1 MKILIILLASFGLA
15 TVVWAEKGQERPHDG
30 KHPIGK
36 MMFKKMDTD
45 NNGAITVEE
54 HEAGLQKMMERRRA
68 HFSKMDKDSDGVVT
82 KVEAKEAHEQ
92 MGKKCRKKE
101 QVEAEK

>member
-30 KHPIGK
+30 KHPAGK

-45 NNGAITVEE
+45 NDGAITVEE

-68 HFSKMDKDSDGVVT
+68 HFSRMDKDSDGVVT
-82 KVEAKEAHEQ
+82 KVEAQEAHEQ
-92 MGKKCRKKE
+92 MGNKWREKRPT
-101 QVEAEK
+101 EAEN